1 MEKKL
6 TNSFKTK
13 FGPSFVRLDIT
24 TTKPSSRRR
33 HLAET
38 TFYVTIIL
46 AGKPSNVADFVTNG
60 LMDSLKTQGLCSGD
74 NPCQVSKPVVKR
86 SAAKSATTT
95 TIITAASVSEDSTV
109 ADGSSSPIVGAV
121 VGVLV
126 VAAVV
131 VVVVVIV
138 VFVLG
143 RGQEKPGPENEPGPI
158 ASSPMSAEGSSP
170 LEMVEMASSIPT
182 TSTDPVPSAVDSI
195 KPSALT
201 VASAQLIQTVVE
213 ANNLSMSAPV
223 TVIDSSP
230 PLRRRTDSTPPPVPS
245 LPVTS
250 IEHLR
255 RHTGSSPPPVPP
267 LPVTSIERP
276 CRHTGSS
283 PSNSDPVP
291 SDDASPSTVAVNKGS
306 GEASFGGTEAT
317 SV

>member
-1 MEKKL
+1 M
-6 TNSFKTK
+6 
-13 FGPSFVRLDIT
+13 
-24 TTKPSSRRR
+24 
-33 HLAET
+33 
-38 TFYVTIIL
+38 
-46 AGKPSNVADFVTNG
+46 
-60 LMDSLKTQGLCSGD
+60 
-74 NPCQVSKPVVKR
+74 
-86 SAAKSATTT
+86 
-95 TIITAASVSEDSTV
+95 

-143 RGQEKPGPENEPGPI
+143 RGQEKPGPENEPGSI

-223 TVIDSSP
+223 TDIDSSP